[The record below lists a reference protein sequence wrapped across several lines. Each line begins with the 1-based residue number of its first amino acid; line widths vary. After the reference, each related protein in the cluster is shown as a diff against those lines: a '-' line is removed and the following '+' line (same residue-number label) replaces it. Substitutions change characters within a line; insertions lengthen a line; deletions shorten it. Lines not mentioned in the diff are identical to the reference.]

1 MNLKIV
7 EPGEQFAKLCFA
19 LNLLCMQLLFSR
31 PCILGKFD
39 TDIDHIIKKASIVE
53 LAIYLRNNLAT
64 CHSIFAIMVYNKT
77 KNFCST
83 SLCYVG
89 KQEIKCM
96 TYDLYTFF

>member
-77 KNFCST
+77 KKLLFYFIV
-83 SLCYVG
+83 LCRKAG
-89 KQEIKCM
+89 DKMHDI
-96 TYDLYTFF
+96 